1 MEKLARARALG
12 ADVTINYTAAP
23 EWHQKVLR
31 HTNGEGVNVV
41 LEVGGQGTIN
51 RSVASTGVGG
61 SIAIL
66 GGVSGFGGEVS
77 PATLL
82 TGAKR
87 MVGFLPAVGPC
98 SNS

>member
-1 MEKLARARALG
+1 M
-12 ADVTINYTAAP
+12 
-23 EWHQKVLR
+23 
-31 HTNGEGVNVV
+31 V

-51 RSVASTGVGG
+51 RSVGSTGVGG

-87 MVGFLPAVGPC
+87 MVGFLSAVGPC

>member
-1 MEKLARARALG
+1 M
-12 ADVTINYTAAP
+12 TINYTAAP
-23 EWHQKVLR
+23 ELHQKVLR
-31 HTNGEGVNVV
+31 HTNGEGVNVA

-51 RSVASTGVGG
+51 RSVASTDVGG

-66 GGVSGFGGEVS
+66 GGVSGFGGEVT

>member
-1 MEKLARARALG
+1 M
-12 ADVTINYTAAP
+12 TINYTAAP

-41 LEVGGQGTIN
+41 LEVGGQGTIR
-51 RSVASTGVGG
+51 RSVASTDVGG

-66 GGVSGFGGEVS
+66 GGVSGFSGEVF

-87 MVGFLPAVGPC
+87 IVGFLSAVEPC

>member
-1 MEKLARARALG
+1 M
-12 ADVTINYTAAP
+12 TIRYTAAP
-23 EWHQKVLR
+23 KWHQKVLR

-41 LEVGGQGTIN
+41 LEVGDQRTIN

-87 MVGFLPAVGPC
+87 MAGFLPAVGPS